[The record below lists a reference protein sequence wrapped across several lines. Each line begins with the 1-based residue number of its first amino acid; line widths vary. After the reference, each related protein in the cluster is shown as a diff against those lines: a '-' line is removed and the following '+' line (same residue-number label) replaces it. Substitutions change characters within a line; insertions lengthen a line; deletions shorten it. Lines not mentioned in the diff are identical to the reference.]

1 MVKVSPSILSAD
13 FSFLGEEIKK
23 IEKAADMIHFDVMD
37 GCFVPN
43 ISIGIP
49 VLKSVRRITEM
60 PLDVHLMVENP
71 DKYIDVF
78 CREGAD
84 ILAVHYEACIHL
96 NRSINRIKENGVKA
110 FVALNPHTPVELLE
124 DIIQYID
131 GVLVMS
137 VNPGFGGQKFI
148 TNTYD
153 RIERLVKMKNRKND
167 QLEISVDGGVN
178 EKNAGMLVKCGVD
191 ILVAG
196 SSVFGTEN
204 PGEAVRKLKMFER

>member
-23 IEKAADMIHFDVMD
+23 IEKAADLIHFDVMD

-178 EKNAGMLVKCGVD
+178 EKNAGMLVKYGVD